1 PVTQWLLQ
9 HWLLIEQ
16 VTPLLLQEGF
26 FVGVGEGFF
35 VGVGLAAVAEHLP
48 ATQWLLQHWLL
59 IEQVIPLA
67 LQEGLT
73 VGVAVGL
80 GIQHL
85 IPGDAQLL

>member
-1 PVTQWLLQ
+1 M
-9 HWLLIEQ
+9 
-16 VTPLLLQEGF
+16 
-26 FVGVGEGFF
+26 
-35 VGVGLAAVAEHLP
+35 VGLAAVAEHLP
-48 ATQWLLQHWLL
+48 ATQWLLQHCISIVHVVPLALQFATQIPVTQWLLQHWLL